1 MAEPN
6 RFLVFTRRLEALGAR
21 YMVTG
26 SVAAI
31 AYSAPRFTYDIDIV
45 VVLDR
50 AQIARLPE
58 IFPDAEFYLPPLET
72 ITAEAREQRGHFNI
86 IHHET
91 SFKADMYL
99 AGGDPLHAWG
109 LARARR
115 LDVAGEPLTV
125 APPEY
130 VIVRKLEFYR
140 EGGSEKH
147 LSDIRS
153 MLDTS
158 PDAIDH
164 AELERIISERGLQDE
179 WKKVWE
185 RGSHQ

>member
-1 MAEPN
+1 MAEPDF
-6 RFLVFTRRLEALGAR
+6 FLLFTRRLETLGAR

-26 SVAAI
+26 SVAVI
-31 AYSAPRFTYDIDIV
+31 VYGAPRMTHDVDLI

-58 IFPDAEFYLPPLET
+58 IFPEAEFYCPPLEA
-72 ITAEAREQRGHFNI
+72 IVVEAAREQRGHFNL

-91 SFKADMYL
+91 GFKADIYL
-99 AGGDPLHAWG
+99 AGRDPLHAWA
-109 LARARR
+109 LARTRK
-115 LDVAGEPLTV
+115 LDVAGGSLVV

-147 LSDIRS
+147 LRDIRS
-153 MLDTS
+153 MLEMS
-158 PDAIDH
+158 PDAIDR
-164 AELERIISERGLQDE
+164 AELERMVAERGLHE
-179 WKKVWE
+179 AWRNVTA
-185 RGSHQ
+185 RGE